1 MPSILFSFSII
12 RFHDTTRTQL
22 ENNLLTG
29 PIPAGV
35 VLMTQTQLTSWSLKG
50 NPKLSLPNDIGAVT
64 VLTTLNLP
72 NQNLTGRVPAGIMY
86 LKCLKSIDLRWA
98 GFCFFSLSFPPPP
111 SPHFFFLELMIFN
124 KYNNIWSPTDIASTA
139 KIGSQARFLTSLS
152 S

>member
-1 MPSILFSFSII
+1 MLINSNTFFFFYHTV
-12 RFHDTTRTQL
+12 FHDTTRTQL

-86 LKCLKSIDLRWA
+86 LKCLKSIDLRWM
-98 GFCFFSLSFPPPP
+98 GFCFFLFLSLSL
-111 SPHFFFLELMIFN
+111 SPHTFWGVDD
-124 KYNNIWSPTDIASTA
+124 KYI
-139 KIGSQARFLTSLS
+139 
-152 S
+152 